1 MWSEA
6 NLRNW
11 IAEPERLVPETLM
24 PHLAISNPAEQ
35 VYLLAYLM
43 QLKTPLVPR
52 FFTSRFSREGSR

>member
-43 QLKTPLVPR
+43 QLKTPLVP
-52 FFTSRFSREGSR
+52 